1 MDRINKYQTGVILVA
16 VIAGLLLGHIAFV
29 ADYSAKFIVPLLMV
43 MLFGLFL
50 SINISELKTSF
61 LNVKFSLSNIIFN
74 FVWTPIFAY
83 ILGYIFLT
91 NELPIWI
98 GFVMLMVTPCT
109 DWYLV
114 FTGVAKGNVPLS
126 TSVLPVNLILQVLL
140 LPVYLMLFFGKSGN
154 VELSSLVE
162 SILLVLVV
170 PFVLALI
177 AKKTIGKNSK
187 AGTNLIQFFEK
198 SQVLFLALA
207 VVAMFASEGKNL
219 IDNPN
224 VIYKLLIPVLIF
236 FAVTF
241 VFSQVISKLLK
252 FSYAD
257 KVSLV
262 LTTMARNSPISLAI
276 AVSAFSSEPLIALSL
291 VIGPLIELPILVLT
305 SQVLLKTKS
314 VEQKGST

>member
-1 MDRINKYQTGVILVA
+1 MEKINKYQTGVIIIA
-16 VIAGLLLGHIAFV
+16 VIFGLLLGYVEFI
-29 ADYSAKFIVPLLMV
+29 ADYSARLIVPLLMV

-50 SINISELKTSF
+50 SININELKSSF
-61 LNVKFSLSNIIFN
+61 LNVKFSLSNILFN

-83 ILGYIFLT
+83 FLGYIFLV
-91 NELPIWI
+91 NDLPIWI

-126 TSVLPVNLILQVLL
+126 TSILPVNLILQVVL

-154 VELSSLVE
+154 VQLTSLVE

-170 PFVLALI
+170 PFLLAW
-177 AKKTIGKNSK
+177 IGKKVVGNNGK
-187 AGTNLIQFFEK
+187 TGVNLLQFFEK

-207 VVAMFASEGKNL
+207 VVAMFASQGKNL
-219 IDNPN
+219 VDNPEI
-224 VIYKLLIPVLIF
+224 IYKLLIPVLTF

-241 VFSQVISKLLK
+241 VLSQIVSKVLK

-276 AVSAFSSEPLIALSL
+276 AVSAFSAEPLIALSL
-291 VIGPLIELPILVLT
+291 VIGPLIELPILVLA
-305 SQVLLKTKS
+305 SQILLNNRKQA
-314 VEQKGST
+314 EQ

>member
-1 MDRINKYQTGVILVA
+1 MDKINKYQTGVILVA
-16 VIAGLLLGHIAFV
+16 VIAGLLLGQINFV
-29 ADYSAKFIVPLLMV
+29 AGHAAGFIVPLLMI

-50 SINISELKTSF
+50 SIDTGELRSSF
-61 LNVKFSLSNIIFN
+61 LKVKFSLTNIIIN
-74 FVWTPIFAY
+74 FVWTPVFAY

-91 NELPIWI
+91 NDLPIWI

-114 FTGVAKGNVPLS
+114 FTGVAKGNVALS
-126 TSVLPVNLILQVLL
+126 TSILPINLILQVLL
-140 LPVYLMLFFGKSGN
+140 LPVYLMLFFGRSGN
-154 VELSSLVE
+154 VELSSLIE
-162 SILLVLVV
+162 SILLVLIV

-177 AKKTIGKNSK
+177 AKRTIGKSNDFGIS
-187 AGTNLIQFFEK
+187 LIQFFQK
-198 SQVLFLALA
+198 SQVVFLALA

-219 IDNPN
+219 VNSPN
-224 VIYKLLIPVLIF
+224 IIYKLLIPVLIF

-241 VFSQVISKLLK
+241 ILSQIVSNLLK
-252 FSYAD
+252 FTYAD

-305 SQVLLKTKS
+305 AQILLKT
-314 VEQKGST
+314 QKRI

>member
-1 MDRINKYQTGVILVA
+1 MEKINKYQTGVILIA
-16 VIAGLLLGHIAFV
+16 VIAGLLLGHIEFV
-29 ADYSAKFIVPLLMV
+29 SDYSAKLIVPLLMV

-50 SINISELKTSF
+50 SINISELKSSF
-61 LNVKFSLSNIIFN
+61 LNVKFSLTNVIVN
-74 FVWTPIFAY
+74 FIWTPIFAY
-83 ILGYIFLT
+83 ILGYIFLI

-126 TSVLPVNLILQVLL
+126 TSVLPVNLILQVFL
-140 LPVYLMLFFGKSGN
+140 LPVYLMIFFGKSGN

-198 SQVLFLALA
+198 SQVMFLALA

>member
-1 MDRINKYQTGVILVA
+1 MEKINKYQTGVILIA
-16 VIAGLLLGHIAFV
+16 VIFGLLLGHVEFI
-29 ADYSAKFIVPLLMV
+29 ADYSAKLIVPLLMV

-50 SINISELKTSF
+50 SINTSELKSSF
-61 LNVKFSLSNIIFN
+61 LNVKFSFANIIFN

-83 ILGYIFLT
+83 VLGYIFLIT
-91 NELPIWI
+91 DLPIWI

-126 TSVLPVNLILQVLL
+126 TSVLPVNLILQVVL

-177 AKKTIGKNSK
+177 AKRIVGNESK
-187 AGTNLIQFFEK
+187 VGSSLIQFFEK

-219 IDNPN
+219 IDNPD

-241 VFSQVISKLLK
+241 VLSQVVSKILK

-305 SQVLLKTKS
+305 SQILLKTTQQ
-314 VEQKGST
+314 VEQ

>member
-16 VIAGLLLGHIAFV
+16 VIAGLLLGHINFV

-50 SINISELKTSF
+50 TINISELKSSF
-61 LNVKFSLSNIIFN
+61 LNVKFSLTNIIIN

-126 TSVLPVNLILQVLL
+126 TSILPVNLILQVLL

-170 PFVLALI
+170 PFVLAMI
-177 AKKTIGKNSK
+177 AKKTIGKNGK
-187 AGTNLIQFFEK
+187 TGTNLIQFFEK

-207 VVAMFASEGKNL
+207 VVAMFSSEGKNL
-219 IDNPN
+219 IDNPD
-224 VIYKLLIPVLIF
+224 VIYKLLIPVLLF

-241 VFSQVISKLLK
+241 VLSQLVSKLLK

-305 SQVLLKTKS
+305 SQVLLRTQKS
-314 VEQKGST
+314 VR

>member
-126 TSVLPVNLILQVLL
+126 TSVMPVNLILQVLL
-140 LPVYLMLFFGKSGN
+140 LPMYLMLFFGKSGN

-219 IDNPN
+219 IDNPD

-241 VFSQVISKLLK
+241 ALSQLVSKLLK
-252 FSYAD
+252 FNYVD

-262 LTTMARNSPISLAI
+262 LTTMARNSPIALAI

-291 VIGPLIELPILVLT
+291 VIGPLIELPVLVLT
-305 SQVLLKTKS
+305 SQILLRTQKS
-314 VEQKGST
+314 VR

>member
-1 MDRINKYQTGVILVA
+1 MDKINKYQTGVILLS
-16 VIAGLLLGHIAFV
+16 VITGLLLGHINFV

-50 SINISELKTSF
+50 TINISELKSSF
-61 LNVKFSLSNIIFN
+61 LNVKFSLTSIIIN
-74 FVWTPIFAY
+74 FVWTPILAY

-126 TSVLPVNLILQVLL
+126 TSILPVNLILQVLL

-177 AKKTIGKNSK
+177 AKKTIGKNGK
-187 AGTNLIQFFEK
+187 TGTNLIQFFEK

-207 VVAMFASEGKNL
+207 VVAMFTSEGKNL
-219 IDNPN
+219 IDNPD

-241 VFSQVISKLLK
+241 ALSQLVSKLLK

-305 SQVLLKTKS
+305 SQVLLKTGRNLQ
-314 VEQKGST
+314 E